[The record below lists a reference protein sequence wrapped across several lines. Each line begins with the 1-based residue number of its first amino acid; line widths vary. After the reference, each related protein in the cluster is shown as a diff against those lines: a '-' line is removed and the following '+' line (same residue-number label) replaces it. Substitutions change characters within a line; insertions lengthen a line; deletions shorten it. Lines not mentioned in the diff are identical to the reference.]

1 MSGKGAVGAALPRGE
16 LQLMKVPNYTGYFF
30 FPHLFPVRQGARIQ
44 VEEGGRRN
52 SKSGR
57 RSSTK
62 GLWLTREKNK
72 LLRAQSA
79 PPVL

>member
-1 MSGKGAVGAALPRGE
+1 MSGKGVVGAALPQGE
-16 LQLMKVPNYTGYFF
+16 LQLMKVPNYTGYIS
-30 FPHLFPVRQGARIQ
+30 PHLFPVRQGACIQ

-57 RSSTK
+57 ISSTK
-62 GLWLTREKNK
+62 GLRLSCEKNK
-72 LLRAQSA
+72 LLWAQSA